1 MMPII
6 GKGILLIGGS
16 GGEYIGEFAGNSS
29 YTVAEQGKYYLFGVS
44 TLIRNTSSE
53 TTLLN
58 YANFTVLVNSV
69 AVTET
74 NDATS
79 VGSIT
84 PSGNQ
89 FRGGGHAKLYALT
102 LNAGDVLTVTGSYP
116 QVVRLYLVKA
126 GTLRTADEFNSGT
139 GYDPSKK
146 GQYFVFTSAWGTS
159 YGNSGASNARAR
171 AAHDITVNGATE
183 TYLATDTVTSS
194 ASGGGYTCYTAAIS
208 RVYSVDLATG
218 DSVVITQNGNRTTN
232 HAYIVRT

>member
-1 MMPII
+1 MPII

-146 GQYFVFTSAWGTS
+146 A
-159 YGNSGASNARAR
+159 YGMVDDEGKNSRILFAFDGDWTNTYTWERFSKEREILDSTYTIEKGSNVEEA
-171 AAHDITVNGATE
+171 
-183 TYLATDTVTSS
+183 
-194 ASGGGYTCYTAAIS
+194 
-208 RVYSVDLATG
+208 
-218 DSVVITQNGNRTTN
+218 VVLD
-232 HAYIVRT
+232 V